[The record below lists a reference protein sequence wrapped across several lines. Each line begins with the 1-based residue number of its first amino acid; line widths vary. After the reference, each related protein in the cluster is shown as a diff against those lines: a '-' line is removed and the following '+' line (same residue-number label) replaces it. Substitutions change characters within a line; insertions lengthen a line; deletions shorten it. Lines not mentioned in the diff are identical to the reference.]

1 MKTIEQKL
9 QDSKNYISKS
19 AQHLFVVNDKTF
31 LKVIPFEQD
40 GYKFVGRLIVKGDH
54 VELMTRSLTSA
65 MKWDLQD
72 YLFPKYVK
80 TKSIPYFKK
89 MRELVAMIE
98 KEINAVDNKVLIG
111 KIKERLKEL
120 EIVKE

>member
-1 MKTIEQKL
+1 MKTQEQKL

-19 AQHLFVVNDKTF
+19 AQHLFVVNDKTI

-40 GYKFVGRLIVKGDH
+40 GYKFVGRLMINGNH

-98 KEINAVDNKVLIG
+98 TEINAVDNKALIE
-111 KIKERLKEL
+111 KIKEQLKEVEL
-120 EIVKE
+120 VKE

>member
-1 MKTIEQKL
+1 MKTQEQKL

-19 AQHLFVVNDKTF
+19 AQHLFVVNDKTI
-31 LKVIPFEQD
+31 LKAIPFEQD
-40 GYKFVGRLIVKGDH
+40 GYKFVGALMINGNH
-54 VELMTRSLTSA
+54 VELMTRSLMSA

-98 KEINAVDNKVLIG
+98 TEINAVDNKALIE
-111 KIKERLKEL
+111 KIKEQLKEVEL
-120 EIVKE
+120 VKE